1 VSTWH
6 AEGPASGTSLE
17 RRRADERLVRQLAA
31 DGFRGPRYEQFESVL
46 IRYGVGTLKGWMRTG
61 YVFAVTASRGY
72 PLAPTEAELRVVRED
87 EDLRNGLAWMTVA
100 IALPRFTDRALRS
113 GGWTVHGGAGL
124 TTYFMGF
131 TIPVFANEFRHFRRE
146 RQQARRQDAAA
157 ALLEEIRPPAE
168 DPAAIVAAHDKARQD
183 LDRLAPKVAR
193 IVELHV
199 AGYEHDEIA
208 RRLPELTSRA
218 VEGVLYRWRREER
231 RRRAGGGSVA

>member
-1 VSTWH
+1 VTTWH
-6 AEGPASGTSLE
+6 AEAPGPGTSLE

-31 DGFRGPRYEQFESVL
+31 DGFRGPRYEQFECAL

-72 PLAPTEAELRVVRED
+72 RLAPSETELRAVRED
-87 EDLRNGLAWMTVA
+87 DDLRNALAWMTVA
-100 IALPRFTDRALRS
+100 IALPRFVDRALRE
-113 GGWTVHGGAGL
+113 GGWTVAGGAAL
-124 TTYFMGF
+124 TTYFMGY
-131 TIPVFANEFRHFRRE
+131 TVPVFANEFRHHRRE

-157 ALLEEIRPPAE
+157 ALVEEHRPPAE
-168 DPAAIVAAHDKARQD
+168 DPAAIVAAHAQARQD
-183 LDRLAPKVAR
+183 LARLAPRVAR